1 LDHRQQGC
9 LWIEVDLAGSYGVD
23 NQSMEVKSL
32 SEINKESNMIP
43 VKDEIATRE
52 TPVVN
57 YVLIAINVIVYLFMA
72 LAGPETQAAIVA
84 KYAMIPAHFADGV
97 TLADLMTIF
106 TSMFMHAGLAHLGGN
121 MLYLW
126 IFGDNVEDRI
136 GHFRYLVFYL
146 VGGVVAS
153 LAHLVTNW
161 GSELPTVGASGA
173 IAAVLGAYL
182 VLFPASRIVT
192 LIPLG
197 NFSRLT
203 TAPAFVFL
211 GLWFILQLFEGV
223 MTFGGADVSG
233 VAFWAHVGGFV
244 AGMVMVKLIS
254 TEARRERPLA
264 W

>member
-1 LDHRQQGC
+1 
-9 LWIEVDLAGSYGVD
+9 
-23 NQSMEVKSL
+23 
-32 SEINKESNMIP
+32 MIP
-43 VKDEIATRE
+43 IRDEIRTRE

-57 YVLIAINVIVYLFMA
+57 YTLISVNVIVYLLMT
-72 LAGPETQAAIVA
+72 LAGPATQEAIIA
-84 KYAMIPAHFADGV
+84 RFAMVPAHFADGV
-97 TLADLMTIF
+97 TLAEIMTIF
-106 TSMFMHAGLAHLGGN
+106 TSMFMHAGLAHIGGN
-121 MLYLW
+121 MIYLW

-136 GHFRYLVFYL
+136 GHFRYLMFYL

-153 LAHLVTNW
+153 LTHLAINW

-173 IAAVLGAYL
+173 IAAVLGGYL

-197 NFSRLT
+197 RFSHLT

-223 MTFGGADVSG
+223 MSFGGADVSG

-244 AGMVMVKLIS
+244 AGLVMVKLMP
-254 TEARRERPLA
+254 TEDRQERALA